1 MNTFLEIL
9 LFCLCRLLI
18 IFGASYLFF
27 WFFKIPVLE
36 KYKIQKHERFKPI
49 PVFEFKWSLI
59 SVIIQSLVFYS
70 IFILKKEMFMSSLT
84 SDEYMLSVLGYFV
97 IYDFSFY
104 WIHRWL
110 HQPWMYKNIHITHHR
125 SLNPTPWASYS
136 FHPVEAILNLLYY
149 YVYVLIF
156 PTNLWLFVFLVVLT
170 DLGNLAGHLGYDFFP
185 KGSTLNPVLKWIT
198 TPTHHNLHHQYPQSN
213 YGLYFRGW
221 DQWFKTFNQRSALD
235 K

>member
-1 MNTFLEIL
+1 MNIFLEIL
-9 LFCLCRLLI
+9 LFCLGRLI
-18 IFGASYLFF
+18 VIFGISYLFF
-27 WFFKIPVLE
+27 CHLKISFLQ
-36 KYKIQKHERFKPI
+36 KYKIQKQGRFATI
-49 PVFEFKWSLI
+49 PAFEFKWSLVSI
-59 SVIIQSLVFYS
+59 IIQSLVFYS
-70 IFILKKEMFMSSLT
+70 IFILKEKEIWSSLK
-84 SDEYMLSVLGYFV
+84 SYEYVYSILGYFV
-97 IYDFSFY
+97 IYDLSFY

-110 HQPWMYKNIHITHHR
+110 HKPWMYKHIHIIHHR

-149 YVYVLIF
+149 YVYALMF
-156 PTNLWLFVFLVVLT
+156 PTNLGLFVFLVILT

-185 KGSTLNPVLKWIT
+185 KEGHVNSVLKWIT

-221 DQWFKTFNQRSALD
+221 DKWFKTLNQRSVQD